1 MQGRLHQLILDFFV
15 VLMWV
20 GVVDSF
26 NIYIYIY
33 FFFFLIKNLGFSS
46 SEHGVGWSEM
56 VFLRVVGDRKR
67 SRLEIVFPE
76 GLNIKYY
83 YLSLGP

>member
-26 NIYIYIY
+26 NIYIYI
-33 FFFFLIKNLGFSS
+33 FFPIKNPGFSS
-46 SEHGVGWSEM
+46 SEHGAGWSEM
-56 VFLRVVGDRKR
+56 VFLRVGDRKR

>member
-26 NIYIYIY
+26 NI
-33 FFFFLIKNLGFSS
+33 FFFFPIKNLGFSS